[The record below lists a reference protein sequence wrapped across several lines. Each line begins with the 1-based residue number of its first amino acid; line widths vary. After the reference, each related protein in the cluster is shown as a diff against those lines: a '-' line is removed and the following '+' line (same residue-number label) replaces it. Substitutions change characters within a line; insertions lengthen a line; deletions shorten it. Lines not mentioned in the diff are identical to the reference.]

1 MEITIPLEKKLKYNL
16 DLEHL
21 VLLSILVDNNKLN
34 LKLFDNYLT
43 YHYNR
48 AKYINLVMD
57 LESLNLVKIIG
68 DLYDDDLNPLLSSIL
83 VRAEGLKIF
92 QDQLEAT
99 KIEELAKELRDLFPS
114 GIKSGGYYVKG
125 NLKDIKY
132 KLVKF
137 IKKYPKYDKDIIIKA
152 TKNYIDRKRAENW
165 NMIKTIENFILKDN
179 TSVLAS
185 ECENLLENGD
195 EPDDLWM
202 RNIV

>member
-34 LKLFDNYLT
+34 LKLFANYLT

-68 DLYDDDLNPLLSSIL
+68 DLYDDDLNPLLNSIL

-99 KIEELAKELRDLFPS
+99 EIEELAKELRDLFPS